1 MNRTWTDEQEQY
13 LVAHYA
19 TTSNVELAALT
30 MASSFNCVI
39 SPLNSLILIIYEK
52 NIEKFE

>member
-19 TTSNVELAALT
+19 TTSNAELAAVLGKT
-30 MASSFNCVI
+30 ESSVKSKI
-39 SPLNSLILIIYEK
+39 SRLYQRLDNKIGAK
-52 NIEKFE
+52 Q

>member
-19 TTSNVELAALT
+19 TTSNAELGL
-30 MASSFNCVI
+30 NPLVI
-39 SPLNSLILIIYEK
+39 RERFT
-52 NIEKFE
+52 IESISWA